1 MHIIFHSDARHPD
14 HFAVALTAVSKD
26 CIMIDYGT
34 DGPSGKLYIS
44 CLFNGIFSHLE
55 IAVVF
60 HITNLISIW

>member
-44 CLFNGIFSHLE
+44 CLFNGIFSHL